1 MLWHDCFVPAD
12 RKFTLVTPV
21 FIQGVIINNSWMM
34 IDSSPTCNVVCDSSI
49 LSNIH
54 EVEIGVH
61 ISFNYGRKF
70 QTQGFTEQ

>member
-12 RKFTLVTPV
+12 RKFTIVTPV
-21 FIQGVIINNSWMM
+21 LIQGVIINNSWLM
-34 IDSSPTCNVVCDSSI
+34 INSPPTCNVVCDSSI

-54 EVEIGVH
+54 EVDHGVH
-61 ISFNYGRKF
+61 ISFNYVRKF